1 MSEIPSAPEERVRR
15 INQAVDW
22 FVRVSADDA
31 SETELSEW
39 LSWCADARNAAEFG
53 RVRGV
58 WAGVDQLIPQATE
71 LLSELEKQAAASSND
86 ALPGNRAPRFQ
97 FARAAIMAAAA
108 ALGCV
113 AVTPFWPGHEAEIS
127 ERAPKIPAALN
138 TSTELPD
145 GSVLTLAP
153 RTDIAIDFSGSARR
167 LTLSQG
173 EAYFKV
179 HPDKSKP
186 FIVRTGELT
195 VTAVGTAFDVR
206 SESGRT
212 VVTVQQGTVDI
223 AAIRREGSLQGG
235 WRVSAGYQV
244 SYDGAR
250 SDARLS
256 SVDAAQAL
264 SWREG
269 RLQYF
274 NVSLEDVVKD
284 VSRYS
289 PQPIGVEGPR
299 VGKLTFTGTVF
310 VNSIGDWLGAIQSSF
325 PVRAVVTK
333 DNSVLL
339 VRADGESAADATP

>member
-1 MSEIPSAPEERVRR
+1 MSEISSVPEERARR

-39 LSWCADARNAAEFG
+39 LSWSADARNAAEFS
-53 RVRGV
+53 RIRGV

-71 LLSELEKQAAASSND
+71 LLNALEKQAASSND
-86 ALPGNRAPRFQ
+86 ALPGKRAPRFQ
-97 FARAAIMAAAA
+97 FAKAVIMVAAA

-113 AVTPFWPGHEAEIS
+113 AVTPFWSGHEAEIS
-127 ERAPKIPAALN
+127 EHAPNTPAALN

-212 VVTVQQGTVDI
+212 IVTVQEGTVDI
-223 AAIRREGSLQGG
+223 AAIRREKSLKGG

-244 SYDGAR
+244 SYDAAR

-256 SVDAAQAL
+256 SVDAVHAL

-274 NVSLEDVVKD
+274 NAPLEDVVKD

-289 PQPIGVEGPR
+289 AQPIVVEDPR
-299 VGKLTFTGTVF
+299 VGKLSFTGTVF
-310 VNSIGDWLGAIQSSF
+310 VNSIGDWLGAIQSTF

-333 DNSVLL
+333 GNSVLL
-339 VRADGESAADATP
+339 VRADGEGAADASP

>member
-1 MSEIPSAPEERVRR
+1 MTEISSVPEERTRR
-15 INQAVDW
+15 INQAVEW

-39 LSWCADARNAAEFG
+39 LSWCADARNAAEFS
-53 RVRGV
+53 RIRGV
-58 WAGVDQLIPQATE
+58 WAGVDKLIPQATE
-71 LLSELEKQAAASSND
+71 LLNALEKQVASSND
-86 ALPGNRAPRFQ
+86 ALLDKPAPRFR
-97 FARAAIMAAAA
+97 FARAAIMAAAVV
-108 ALGCV
+108 LGLV
-113 AVTPFWPGHEAEIS
+113 ATMPFWSDHEAEIS
-127 ERAPKIPAALN
+127 AWAPNTPATLN

-186 FIVRTGELT
+186 FVVRTGELT

-206 SESGRT
+206 SVSGRII
-212 VVTVQQGTVDI
+212 VTVQEGTVDI
-223 AAIRREGSLQGG
+223 AAVRHEGSLKGS

-244 SYDGAR
+244 SYDAAR

-256 SVDAAQAL
+256 SVDAVHAL

-269 RLQYF
+269 RLQYI
-274 NVSLEDVVKD
+274 NAPLEE
-284 VSRYS
+284 RRERRE
-289 PQPIGVEGPR
+289 PI
-299 VGKLTFTGTVF
+299 LT
-310 VNSIGDWLGAIQSSF
+310 
-325 PVRAVVTK
+325 
-333 DNSVLL
+333 
-339 VRADGESAADATP
+339 RADRRRGSPRRKAHVHGNCIREFHRRLVGCDPKLIPRAGDCHEGQ